1 MFPVDDWCC
10 QNNRI
15 DKKMITRENFPLK
28 VDLLTRQI
36 INYKG
41 TLLLLGGKYLEGEM
55 KQRIFNRGLNS
66 SESPIGEYKSKWWKK
81 KRDERGNQIGFVD
94 LEFTGDLRNSI
105 QVVQENNSEVVLA
118 IITDLEYNKA
128 KGQEL
133 IQGKKSGG
141 KSMDIFVPSEREEIE
156 TEIYISDLLNEK
168 IDELISKL

>member
-1 MFPVDDWCC
+1 
-10 QNNRI
+10 
-15 DKKMITRENFPLK
+15 MITRENFPLK

-66 SESPIGEYKSKWWKK
+66 SESPIGEYTSKWWKK
-81 KRDERGNQIGFVD
+81 KRDERGNQIGYVD

-141 KSMDIFVPSEREEIE
+141 KSMDIFVPSENEELE

-168 IDELISKL
+168 IDEIISKL